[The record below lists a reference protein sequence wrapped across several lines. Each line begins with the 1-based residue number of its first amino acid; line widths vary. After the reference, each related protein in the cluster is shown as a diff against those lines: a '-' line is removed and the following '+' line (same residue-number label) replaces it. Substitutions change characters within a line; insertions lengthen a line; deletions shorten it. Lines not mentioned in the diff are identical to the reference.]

1 MAPVEASTR
10 IQDRK
15 GVFFGRIVR
24 RFLAR
29 AKDVGDGAVT
39 GREGGRRGFLR
50 SSMATGEGHRER
62 ERDSSSF
69 SRLFV
74 FERWI
79 LAQWRR

>member
-10 IQDRK
+10 IQERK

-29 AKDVGDGAVT
+29 AKDVGGGAVT

-50 SSMATGEGHRER
+50 SSMATGEGQRER
-62 ERDSSSF
+62 EILFFLF
-69 SRLFV
+69 SLFV